1 MLISLDKIVKDFNS
15 EIRGV
20 IHIGA
25 HYGQECDSYLEQ
37 GIKNLMF
44 FEPIAANYKKL
55 LANLPKGGN
64 IKTFNNALG
73 NYTGTKVMYVET
85 DNDGQSCSLLAPG
98 THLSLYPN
106 IKFDKSEV
114 VWVDKLD
121 QIPFDR
127 GLYNMINIDVQ
138 GYELEV
144 FRGAANT
151 LRNIDIV
158 YTEINTEAVYK
169 GCPLIADI
177 DAFLRTYGMERIM
190 THFPCRAWGDAYYKR
205 IR

>member
-1 MLISLDKIVKDFNS
+1 MLIDFDTIARDFKS

-25 HYGQECDSYLEQ
+25 HHGQEYDSYVKH

-44 FEPIAANYKKL
+44 FEPIASNYEKL
-55 LANLPKGGN
+55 LKKIPKSKD
-64 IKTFNNALG
+64 IKTFNAALG
-73 NYTGTKVMYVET
+73 NYIGTRVMYAEDV
-85 DNDGQSCSLLAPG
+85 NDGQSCSLLPPG
-98 THLSLYPN
+98 THLSLYPD
-106 IKFDKSEV
+106 IKFDRHEV

-121 QIPFDR
+121 NIVFDR

-144 FRGAANT
+144 FRGAMET
-151 LRNIDIV
+151 LRHIDIV
-158 YTEINTEAVYK
+158 YAEVNTEPVYK

-177 DAFLRTYGMERIM
+177 DAFLRNYGMERIM
-190 THFPCRAWGDAYYKR
+190 TSFPCRAWGDAYYKK